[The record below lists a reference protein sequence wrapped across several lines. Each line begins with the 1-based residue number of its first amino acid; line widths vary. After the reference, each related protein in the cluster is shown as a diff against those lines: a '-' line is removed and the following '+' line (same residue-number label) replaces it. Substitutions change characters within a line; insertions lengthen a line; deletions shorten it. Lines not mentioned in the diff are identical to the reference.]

1 MSDDYYDYY
10 NDDDDDSN
18 NIENKGQYIDRERV
32 GIPGFIDI
40 DNYINN
46 LYKGKKKLFLSE
58 IESFI
63 RDVFRISYELANEHI
78 IDNDDIKNILDCTL
92 KLNKPEH
99 KNATAYVIVYL
110 VSNRG
115 TEKNIKDNLVY
126 YMNNK
131 KPTKDILENED
142 IDCAAVIRYAR
153 LWLNINCLK

>member
-10 NDDDDDSN
+10 NDDDSNDDDSN

-63 RDVFRISYELANEHI
+63 RNVFRISYELA

-99 KNATAYVIVYL
+99 KNATAYVIGYL

-115 TEKNIKDNLVY
+115 IKENIKDNVVY
-126 YMNNK
+126 YMTK
-131 KPTKDILENED
+131 KPTSDILENEGV
-142 IDCAAVIRYAR
+142 DCAAVIRYAR